1 MDGHAKGAV
10 LGRVTLRLPR
20 LGETMEEARVVA
32 WLVEPGQAFGRGDVL
47 LEVET
52 DKTAV
57 EVPALADGTLV
68 ETLVEPGDTVA
79 LEQPI
84 ARVEQEGADDE
95 APDEEEHAPA
105 PEPGPRSSEEAGGDD
120 AEAGDGALKSR
131 PRVEPGARPVASPA
145 ARAEARRAGIDLAGV
160 EGTGRRGRITAED
173 VRAASSAAPATSMSG
188 AIAIHRRGSG
198 PPVALF
204 HGLFDDA
211 RGWRMIPGRLKA
223 AGHEALAFDLPGH
236 GASEATAES
245 FEEAASLLHDALVR
259 EVPKGPIRL
268 AGHSLGAALAAR
280 VAGRLGS
287 RAGGLTLIAPAGLG
301 PRISEEFIEGM
312 SAARTAPAL
321 ARAIALLDGG
331 PLSQDA
337 MAEEAERHAAGIAPR
352 TALAR
357 AVASDGFQQI
367 DLRAEI
373 AALSCPIACLWGTA
387 DRVLDWRDVQHLPAS
402 ARIHLV
408 PGAGHLPHHAE
419 PALAAELIAGG
430 EV

>member
-1 MDGHAKGAV
+1 M
-10 LGRVTLRLPR
+10 
-20 LGETMEEARVVA
+20 
-32 WLVEPGQAFGRGDVL
+32 
-47 LEVET
+47 
-52 DKTAV
+52 
-57 EVPALADGTLV
+57 
-68 ETLVEPGDTVA
+68 
-79 LEQPI
+79 
-84 ARVEQEGADDE
+84 EQEGAE
-95 APDEEEHAPA
+95 DEEAGEERLAPA
-105 PEPGPRSSEEAGGDD
+105 PEPGPRSSEDDGGESSNTD
-120 AEAGDGALKSR
+120 AETLTSE
-131 PRVEPGARPVASPA
+131 PRAEPGSKPAASPA
-145 ARAEARRAGIDLAGV
+145 ARKAARDAGV
-160 EGTGRRGRITAED
+160 ALSTIKGTGRRGRVTAED
-173 VRAASSAAPATSMSG
+173 VRAASSVAPVPATPG
-188 AIAIHRRGSG
+188 AIAVHCRGDG
-198 PPVALF
+198 PPVALY

-223 AGHEALAFDLPGH
+223 AGHKALSFDLPGH

-280 VAGRLGS
+280 VAGRLGP

-419 PALAAELIAGG
+419 PALAAELIAGD